1 MKWIF
6 CFYQHHMSHV
16 LTFGDKMLEEIRKIN
31 SDEGDII
38 TTKKCFLLYLN
49 DQVFAHD
56 DDGNNDILSHIVKA
70 MIDLEVELILVHEIN
85 VNSPLNLVM
94 GKIPEELVSDV
105 YKIYEKNAIVK
116 YYPTGVYNDAS
127 LQEILVAMNALA

>member
-1 MKWIF
+1 MQRRRGN
-6 CFYQHHMSHV
+6 CVSGV
-16 LTFGDKMLEEIRKIN
+16 LEWKQKYI
-31 SDEGDII
+31 
-38 TTKKCFLLYLN
+38 Y
-49 DQVFAHD
+49 D

-105 YKIYEKNAIVK
+105 YKIYEKNAMR
-116 YYPTGVYNDAS
+116 P
-127 LQEILVAMNALA
+127 QILLAHF

>member
-1 MKWIF
+1 
-6 CFYQHHMSHV
+6 MSHV

-56 DDGNNDILSHIVKA
+56 DDDDDDDDDNKDIILSHINIKK
-70 MIDLEVELILVHEIN
+70 
-85 VNSPLNLVM
+85 PCLN
-94 GKIPEELVSDV
+94 
-105 YKIYEKNAIVK
+105 
-116 YYPTGVYNDAS
+116 
-127 LQEILVAMNALA
+127 